1 MLILEHR
8 CDADGRLAHLR
19 PDAHPERVTGTGRR
33 RVPKL
38 SLTYR
43 SHGVKHEPELHNS
56 FRSIART
63 TRANSKSLVCPEAS
77 QLASELGFC
86 GRDGEIRTPDPL
98 LPKQSGKCLSGVL
111 VTCGVRANPGL
122 GCLVQRRMCWS
133 ARVWPCGWRGLM
145 AAGAVEAPALVDG
158 LLMCCWL
165 RLWLRRAGEFVL
177 GPSLVSVPGGCYR
190 VVDGSHWWVPAPV
203 GVGSAPGALSGR

>member
-1 MLILEHR
+1 MPANEKAGTHR
-8 CDADGRLAHLR
+8 TREVSR
-19 PDAHPERVTGTGRR
+19 SYRS

-77 QLASELGFC
+77 QMASELGFC

-98 LPKQSGKCLSGVL
+98 LPKQ
-111 VTCGVRANPGL
+111 VRY
-122 GCLVQRRMCWS
+122 Q
-133 ARVWPCGWRGLM
+133 
-145 AAGAVEAPALVDG
+145 AAPHPDG
-158 LLMCCWL
+158 L
-165 RLWLRRAGEFVL
+165 
-177 GPSLVSVPGGCYR
+177 
-190 VVDGSHWWVPAPV
+190 
-203 GVGSAPGALSGR
+203 